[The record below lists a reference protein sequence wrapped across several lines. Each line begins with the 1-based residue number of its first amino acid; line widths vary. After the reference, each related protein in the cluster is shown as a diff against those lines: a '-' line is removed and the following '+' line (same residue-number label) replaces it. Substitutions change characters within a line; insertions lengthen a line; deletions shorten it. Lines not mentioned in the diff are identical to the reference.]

1 MGELFLLSLLLI
13 FLFYYLVFLW
23 SIRKGLSSLP
33 HRSSDARPFSSV
45 ILAARNEEKNI
56 ERCLR
61 SLIAQSY
68 NPDMFEI
75 IVVDDHSQDSTI
87 LRSIRLAESV
97 DVPKITVVSL
107 TNQSGKPAAIAH
119 GVSISRGEI
128 ILCTDAD
135 CAVPT
140 NWIESM
146 LGCIDPSVAFVAGPV
161 LERPSSSLLS
171 GLEAIEYLSLTTTAA
186 GLIGSG
192 KPVICSGA
200 SIAYRKSAFTSV
212 NGFGDDS
219 SSCDDETLMQ
229 RMVLRKVGKVAF
241 NPDAS
246 AIVTTETPASTAEFW
261 RQRTRWASKRGRYED
276 GSVLWRLLLLY
287 GFFVVLFSAATFS
300 LIEPGLQLPVAA
312 VLLIKGI
319 ADYLV
324 LSLGAR
330 LFRQDLPLGQ
340 FLIAELFHVP
350 YITVAGLIGQFSPLR
365 WKDRNLDR

>member
-1 MGELFLLSLLLI
+1 MGELVLLGLLLI
-13 FLFYYLVFLW
+13 FLFYYLMFLW

-33 HRSSDARPFSSV
+33 HRSSDARPFLSV
-45 ILAARNEEKNI
+45 ILAARNEETNI

-68 NPDMFEI
+68 DPDMFEI
-75 IVVDDHSQDSTI
+75 IVVDDHSQDGTV
-87 LRSIRLAESV
+87 LRSTRLAESV
-97 DVPKITVVSL
+97 NVPKITVVSL
-107 TNQSGKPAAIAH
+107 KDRSGKPAAIAH
-119 GVSISRGEI
+119 GVSISQGEI

-140 NWIESM
+140 KWIESM
-146 LGCIDPSVAFVAGPV
+146 LGCFDPSVAFVAGPV

-192 KPVICSGA
+192 KPIICSGA
-200 SIAYRKSAFTSV
+200 SIAYRRSAFTSV
-212 NGFGDDS
+212 SGFGDHS

-229 RMVLRKVGKVAF
+229 RMVLRSAGKVVF
-241 NPDAS
+241 NSDPS
-246 AIVTTETPASTAEFW
+246 AIVSTETPPTFFEFW
-261 RQRTRWASKRGRYED
+261 RQRTRWASKKGRYED
-276 GSVLWRLLLLY
+276 ASILRRLLLLY
-287 GFFVVLFSAATFS
+287 GFFLVLFSTATFS
-300 LIEPGLQLPVAA
+300 LVEAGLQLPVAA

-319 ADYLV
+319 AEYLV
-324 LSLGAR
+324 LSQGAR

-350 YITVAGLIGQFSPLR
+350 YITVAGLIGQFSSLR
-365 WKDRNLDR
+365 WKDRDLDR